1 MSRPVILITGGARGI
16 GRATA
21 EALAPDHAIALT
33 YRTAADEAA
42 VFRCAHP
49 DSLILQADLARL
61 DAPALIA
68 AIIAQFGRLD
78 GIVNNAGLIAE
89 EPPLPGFDMARAQQI
104 LNVNTLA
111 PMAILSAALP
121 HLAAGASVVNITSIN
136 ARFPP
141 MGAPVYGASKAALE
155 NLTIACAKTLGP
167 RGIRVNAVSPGAV
180 ERALAPRPP
189 DLIRRFTDETALG
202 RLALQDEIASAVRFL
217 LSPAAS
223 GITGTVLE
231 VSAGYR
237 L

>member
-1 MSRPVILITGGARGI
+1 MTRV
-16 GRATA
+16 
-21 EALAPDHAIALT
+21 
-33 YRTAADEAA
+33 
-42 VFRCAHP
+42 VFRSTHP
-49 DSLILQADLARL
+49 DSLILQVDLAQVN
-61 DAPALIA
+61 APA
-68 AIIAQFGRLD
+68 
-78 GIVNNAGLIAE
+78 LIAE
-89 EPPLPGFDMARAQQI
+89 EPPLPEFDMARAQHI

-111 PMAILSAALP
+111 PMVILGAALP
-121 HLAAGASVVNITSIN
+121 HLAPGASVVNITSIN

-141 MGAPVYGASKAALE
+141 VGAPVYGASKAALE

-180 ERALAPRPP
+180 ERAHAPRPP
-189 DLIRRFTDETALG
+189 DLIRHFTDGSALG

-217 LSPAAS
+217 LSSAAS